1 MLEIFG
7 FIAALFIGLLLGLM
21 GGGGSIVTVPVLVY
35 LMHYSPVVAT
45 GYSLFVV
52 GSTSVVGASMYWKR
66 GLIDFKTALSFGIPA
81 SIAVYLT
88 RQFIIPAIP
97 DKMFEIGSFHVT
109 KSIFLM
115 LLFAVI
121 LIMASMSMVKG
132 RQRVEKAP
140 GEQNIIQR
148 SVLLQGVG
156 IGFLT
161 GMVGVGGGFMIVPA
175 LVILS
180 GLSMKRAVGTSLL
193 IIAANS
199 LIGFLGDI
207 FRSDIDW
214 RFLLVFTVISIIGI
228 FIGNFLSK
236 KIPGEKLKKSFGWFV
251 LIMGLYILLKEIWF

>member
-52 GSTSVVGASMYWKR
+52 GSTSAVGASMYWKR
-66 GLIDFKTALSFGIPA
+66 SLIDFKIALSFGIPA
-81 SIAVYLT
+81 AIAVYLT
-88 RQFIIPAIP
+88 RQFLIPAIP
-97 DKMFEIGSFHVT
+97 DKMFEVGSFHIT

-115 LLFAVI
+115 LLFAII
-121 LIMASMSMVKG
+121 LIMASMSMIRG
-132 RQRVEKAP
+132 RRQIEK
-140 GEQNIIQR
+140 ENNKKNVVQK
-148 SVLLQGVG
+148 SVLLQGLG

-180 GLSMKRAVGTSLL
+180 GLSMKKAVGTSLL
-193 IIAANS
+193 IMAANS

-207 FRSDIDW
+207 FTSDIEW
-214 RFLLVFTVISIIGI
+214 RFLLIFTAISIIGI
-228 FIGNFLSK
+228 FAGNFLSK
-236 KIPGEKLKKSFGWFV
+236 KIPGEKLKKGFGWFV
-251 LIMGLYILLKEIWF
+251 LLMGIYILIKEIWL